1 MVALLYNETA
11 KYAISIQTT
20 LAQDI
25 PHVMG
30 DGVQLQQVLMNLIVN
45 SIEAMKDV
53 EDGTREVA
61 IKSLQADKQQLM
73 VSVSDMIRASGYP
86 RDHTRSSMPS
96 LPPSCIGPAWDFGLA
111 APSSN
116 LIGPLVGG

>member
-1 MVALLYNETA
+1 MLSLHNETG

-25 PHVMG
+25 SHVMS

-61 IKSLQADKQQLM
+61 IKS
-73 VSVSDMIRASGYP
+73 ASGQ
-86 RDHTRSSMPS
+86 
-96 LPPSCIGPAWDFGLA
+96 A
-111 APSSN
+111 ATY
-116 LIGPLVGG
+116 GVGQ